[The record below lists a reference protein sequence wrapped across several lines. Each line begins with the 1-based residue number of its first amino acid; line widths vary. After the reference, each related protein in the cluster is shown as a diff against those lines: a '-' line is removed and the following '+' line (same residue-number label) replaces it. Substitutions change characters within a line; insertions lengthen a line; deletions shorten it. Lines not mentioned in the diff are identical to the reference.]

1 MKKKMEFSKW
11 LMIVSVAINLAVI
24 TFSIIMIWRTN
35 DLSPLSYLIPSV
47 AAEFSAATVAYYGKA
62 RMENRIKLMK
72 AYNIEPTES
81 AFSENF

>member
-11 LMIVSVAINLAVI
+11 LMVAAGAINLAVI
-24 TFSIIMIWRTN
+24 TFSAVMIWRTN
-35 DLSPLSYLIPSV
+35 DLSPLSYLVPSV

-62 RMENRIKLMK
+62 RVENRIKLMK
-72 AYNIEPTES
+72 AYNVEPTES

>member
-11 LMIVSVAINLAVI
+11 LMIVAGTINLAVI

-62 RMENRIKLMK
+62 RVENRIKLMK